1 MGKTYIETIKYMIIA
16 DYEVSGLVEKPDVI
30 GAIFGQSEGLLGS
43 DLDIKELQQN
53 GKIGRI
59 EITVN
64 HTNNKTS
71 GELRIPCSLSMV
83 ETSIIAAS
91 METIEKVGPCDAYFK
106 VKQIEDTRGLKRKQI
121 KSRAIDLLG
130 RLIQEQIPDTRELM
144 DEIMDTFKTREIIE
158 YGPDKLAAGPS
169 VDDSN
174 ELIVVEG
181 RADVLN
187 LLKYGVTNVI
197 STGGARIPRSLAD
210 IAKSKSVTLFL
221 DGDRGADIQLSQLLK
236 NIKVD
241 YVARAP
247 DGKEVEELTQ
257 KEINQALR
265 RRMKPGFSGNERQDF
280 YRSSDSIVKQTKFS
294 VTNEHRVNNPLAQQ
308 GFRRFDSPRPEQR
321 PIEQSSEARHFEN
334 SNISHSSSHE
344 QDITNALSGIPVE
357 RIDVAKQENG
367 FGNRGSFGNRRNDF
381 NGRDGQNRRFNNGR
395 FDRRP
400 QDNRYMQNGF
410 GRNQQGNVMFN
421 GNRQEIQKQVTVIQQ
436 QILKPI
442 AENSQVSESIKQAV
456 AEVIAVPVSVETM
469 PVNIVEKKPIV
480 LPELTDELKKQFQE
494 ILEEVKKNKESR
506 ILNEKL
512 RRIGGASS
520 NEFVGKLN
528 GFKSNK
534 LYAIVTDL
542 EINDE
547 LLKVAKDK
555 GALFLVAPKS
565 KIDDDKDIHIVVY
578 E

>member
-1 MGKTYIETIKYMIIA
+1 
-16 DYEVSGLVEKPDVI
+16 
-30 GAIFGQSEGLLGS
+30 
-43 DLDIKELQQN
+43 
-53 GKIGRI
+53 
-59 EITVN
+59 
-64 HTNNKTS
+64 
-71 GELRIPCSLSMV
+71 
-83 ETSIIAAS
+83 
-91 METIEKVGPCDAYFK
+91 
-106 VKQIEDTRGLKRKQI
+106 
-121 KSRAIDLLG
+121 
-130 RLIQEQIPDTRELM
+130 
-144 DEIMDTFKTREIIE
+144 
-158 YGPDKLAAGPS
+158 
-169 VDDSN
+169 
-174 ELIVVEG
+174 
-181 RADVLN
+181 
-187 LLKYGVTNVI
+187 
-197 STGGARIPRSLAD
+197 
-210 IAKSKSVTLFL
+210 
-221 DGDRGADIQLSQLLK
+221 
-236 NIKVD
+236 
-241 YVARAP
+241 
-247 DGKEVEELTQ
+247 
-257 KEINQALR
+257 
-265 RRMKPGFSGNERQDF
+265 
-280 YRSSDSIVKQTKFS
+280 
-294 VTNEHRVNNPLAQQ
+294 
-308 GFRRFDSPRPEQR
+308 
-321 PIEQSSEARHFEN
+321 
-334 SNISHSSSHE
+334 
-344 QDITNALSGIPVE
+344 
-357 RIDVAKQENG
+357 
-367 FGNRGSFGNRRNDF
+367 
-381 NGRDGQNRRFNNGR
+381 
-395 FDRRP
+395 
-400 QDNRYMQNGF
+400 
-410 GRNQQGNVMFN
+410 MFN